1 MGEKE
6 IIIRLLLATIVG
18 GITGIE
24 RERSNKVAGFRT
36 HILVSLGA
44 CIASITSLD
53 LFLQFHTI
61 SNLDPARLSAQVLSG
76 IGFLGAGTI
85 LKTSNRVVGLT
96 TAAGIWST
104 ACIGIAIGYGYYFL
118 GIVSWLI
125 LLIVLY
131 ILKFMD
137 SSLKRTKSG
146 KIVLKIEDDDTLPL
160 VLSLLDDMDVES
172 HKLTINKKDDEWI
185 VNFTIV
191 YKDNRKIIEIAKS
204 FYAVDNNISIDY
216 CGA

>member
-1 MGEKE
+1 
-6 IIIRLLLATIVG
+6 
-18 GITGIE
+18 
-24 RERSNKVAGFRT
+24 
-36 HILVSLGA
+36 
-44 CIASITSLD
+44 
-53 LFLQFHTI
+53 
-61 SNLDPARLSAQVLSG
+61 
-76 IGFLGAGTI
+76 
-85 LKTSNRVVGLT
+85 
-96 TAAGIWST
+96 
-104 ACIGIAIGYGYYFL
+104 
-118 GIVSWLI
+118 
-125 LLIVLY
+125 
-131 ILKFMD
+131 MD

-146 KIVLKIEDDDTLPL
+146 KIVLKIKDDDTLPL

>member
-1 MGEKE
+1 
-6 IIIRLLLATIVG
+6 
-18 GITGIE
+18 
-24 RERSNKVAGFRT
+24 
-36 HILVSLGA
+36 
-44 CIASITSLD
+44 
-53 LFLQFHTI
+53 
-61 SNLDPARLSAQVLSG
+61 
-76 IGFLGAGTI
+76 
-85 LKTSNRVVGLT
+85 
-96 TAAGIWST
+96 
-104 ACIGIAIGYGYYFL
+104 
-118 GIVSWLI
+118 
-125 LLIVLY
+125 
-131 ILKFMD
+131 MD